1 MTVTRL
7 RTAPSLRVVENEPTG
22 RVYGSI
28 AFIRMTRNPAKVGEW
43 PFRPAAR
50 VKDDDVWL

>member
-1 MTVTRL
+1 MTPIRL
-7 RTAPSLRVVENEPTG
+7 KTKPALRLVETPESE